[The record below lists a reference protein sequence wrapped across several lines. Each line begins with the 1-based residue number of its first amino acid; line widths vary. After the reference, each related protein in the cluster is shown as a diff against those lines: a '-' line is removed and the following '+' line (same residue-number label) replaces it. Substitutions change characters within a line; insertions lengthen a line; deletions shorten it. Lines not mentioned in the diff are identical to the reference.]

1 MVLPLLKSESSEIR
15 RKYKIGLKKWTAN
28 NGYNIS
34 FAADLLKHTCLVLAS
49 GDPESNPSSTEFFLL
64 CALVVWVESDL
75 MRKNEELL
83 EEGGNLKYDLKKR
96 NIALKVLH

>member
-1 MVLPLLKSESSEIR
+1 MDTNLFRSRSIEAQSIE
-15 RKYKIGLKKWTAN
+15 
-28 NGYNIS
+28 
-34 FAADLLKHTCLVLAS
+34 DLVLAS

-75 MRKNEELL
+75 TRKNEELL

>member
-1 MVLPLLKSESSEIR
+1 MDTNLFRSRSIEAQSIE
-15 RKYKIGLKKWTAN
+15 
-28 NGYNIS
+28 
-34 FAADLLKHTCLVLAS
+34 DLVLAS

>member
-1 MVLPLLKSESSEIR
+1 MDTNLFRSRSIEAQSIE
-15 RKYKIGLKKWTAN
+15 
-28 NGYNIS
+28 
-34 FAADLLKHTCLVLAS
+34 DLVLAS

-83 EEGGNLKYDLKKR
+83 EERGNLKYDLKKR

>member
-1 MVLPLLKSESSEIR
+1 MNCQQWIQ
-15 RKYKIGLKKWTAN
+15 
-28 NGYNIS
+28 IS

-75 MRKNEELL
+75 MGINEELL